1 MDSYEFIHFFLHD
14 KHAAKMW
21 HVDVK
26 KISKWLGCIDILI
39 TSKQSD
45 CEIRASLFNIIPTK
59 FGKAPESYIS
69 VDCASLRVGC
79 NITDIY
85 LIQCSNDDTDL
96 WTKNG
101 RLIDIIMNE

>member
-14 KHAAKMW
+14 KQAAKKW

-39 TSKQSD
+39 TSKQSN
-45 CEIRASLFNIIPTK
+45 CEIRASLFNIIPTE

-85 LIQCSNDDTDL
+85 LIRCSNDNTDL
-96 WTKNG
+96 WIKNG